1 MNTALSSAINDL
13 HPDLLRYAHYLS
25 DQADTAEEL
34 VQQTIER
41 LLNRQ
46 DQVDEIEDLQK
57 YMFSIMR
64 NLHNDFLRKKQRDQG
79 NNPEIEPID
88 PQSGPGQK
96 LFCQQVLAGL
106 DGLTPAHQEI
116 LSLVGVGHSYSQIA
130 KTLDLPL
137 GTAMSRISRARYAL
151 RQSINMPMDESVSQW
166 LAE

>member
-1 MNTALSSAINDL
+1 MNNALSSAINDL

-46 DQVDEIEDLQK
+46 DQISDVEDLQK
-57 YMFSIMR
+57 YMFSILR
-64 NLHNDFLRKKQRDQG
+64 NLHNDFLRRKQRDQG
-79 NNPEIEPID
+79 NDAEIDPVD

-96 LFCQQVLAGL
+96 LFCQQVLAGIS
-106 DGLTPAHQEI
+106 GLTPAHREI
-116 LSLVGVGHSYSQIA
+116 LSLVGRGHSYSQISEM
-130 KTLDLPL
+130 LDLPL

-151 RQSINMPMDESVSQW
+151 RQSIGMPLDESVSQW